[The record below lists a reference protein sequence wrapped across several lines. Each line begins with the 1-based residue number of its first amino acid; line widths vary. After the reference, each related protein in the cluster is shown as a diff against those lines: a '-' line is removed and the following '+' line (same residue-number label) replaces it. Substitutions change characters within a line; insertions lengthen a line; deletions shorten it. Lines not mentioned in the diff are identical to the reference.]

1 MHDVGTIARGA
12 RCLPPTE
19 GNSNYFLNLLLW
31 EQKKIENQS
40 SNCNFAISAFIL
52 NQIVIIWNR
61 WTLEWSKRES
71 RDERCLQ
78 LFEHSFVILFIR
90 WKCPNWLVTTF
101 SEVGTWWIPL
111 PLACLRKA
119 APAIFHGGEI
129 SGHPLSAP
137 VEVVHHQSF
146 SAGSSNCIH
155 RRPAFWASRV
165 WPIVFWKF
173 WPYCIICQTFD
184 LSRVSLNRPQFF
196 VVKLLLRLLDY
207 CDHDAA
213 FLTGS

>member
-1 MHDVGTIARGA
+1 MEQERIKRRT
-12 RCLPPTE
+12 LPPTFWTQFCHFVHPLE
-19 GNSNYFLNLLLW
+19 MSKLIGNHLLRSLGMMNPPPPC
-31 EQKKIENQS
+31 I
-40 SNCNFAISAFIL
+40 AL
-52 NQIVIIWNR
+52 DR
-61 WTLEWSKRES
+61 R
-71 RDERCLQ
+71 
-78 LFEHSFVILFIR
+78 
-90 WKCPNWLVTTF
+90 
-101 SEVGTWWIPL
+101 
-111 PLACLRKA
+111 A

-129 SGHPLSAP
+129 SSHPLSAP

-155 RRPAFWASRV
+155 RGPAFWASRV

-173 WPYCIICQTFD
+173 WPYSIICQTFD